1 MSNLVRASS
10 DYPGWD
16 PNSIFSG
23 ADGSGSTV
31 AVSGDVTGKINSL
44 DMPAGSNISGWGTTG
59 WKRLAENDE
68 GNDEDSL
75 EIAGHGQL
83 DDDSLMEA
91 SRDSLHPNEQWQV
104 MAHANNNN
112 NNNKEYMQQIMS
124 SNNVPDDSIR
134 DSLDASENWKKVA
147 GGADMHQIA
156 PDDSI
161 RDSLDAS
168 GNWKNMANPQSVR
181 NQSPIKSKNQEITAM
196 NNKMKHS
203 YRNNNDDIEF
213 DNRNAS
219 VIGIQRLFRG
229 HIGRKQASRQQLYA
243 ERERLKSREKM
254 KNELLKRIDLDPAM
268 NAEPVEDNAIQI
280 LDDLVVMMKAH
291 RKGLVQPV
299 HIPTEQPVLNPIVSS
314 PVNKVVDDILY
325 PANVLELD
333 EANNIDNRF
342 SPSKHDSPLDDSL
355 DVDHDN
361 STFPVEVGIYID
373 NTGGKENT
381 AESSVSVRSINA
393 EDVSYIN
400 SNNHGTTTYFSLK
413 KVPSVE
419 ETTNKTPPKPGFSVK
434 DLINLSPPAPL
445 IENAKVR
452 SPIVSNEEQLPTLHV
467 PSIAL
472 PELSPD
478 EKAAIYNKQ
487 QYKQQSQVVHPPPV
501 NNHRA
506 LMQARR
512 ANAAITI
519 QRVYRGHIA
528 RLLARKRKAI
538 WIHKYQCTN
547 CKRVEQGGAYCKGC
561 GHRKNQSSNIKT
573 PRSYSSQYS
582 NNPQNAGG
590 NKIPRPTAGVSSLP
604 SEPVVPVSRPPVV
617 VHKQVNNYPAVE
629 QAIPAHNPPP
639 NRPRQTKAPPEKA
652 RLNNDPIG
660 MENTLQMSAMERKL
674 LMELEELDNIR
685 QHNIELELQELDRQR
700 VRIGNNNNQERLGRD
715 ERDGKKRA
723 ISEPPKSP
731 RRVAATQKK
740 APDVVKEKE
749 KKAFGPGARDFRP
762 PRPRPAAVVE
772 AVVKPSNNINHEEV
786 QRQWEAAIAID
797 IHKPN
802 VVEHRDPISNLGLPM
817 KSPNAG
823 IAEIIQGPSSYLREY
838 HKRAHKPKKSNRDG
852 ASVNTNDDD
861 NSTAVSSY
869 YAYSEAA
876 MNKKRDNNQEHK
888 EYREETSSL
897 PAISNR
903 KTTSAPPRINSGVVK
918 LPLIKA

>member
-31 AVSGDVTGKINSL
+31 AVSGDVSGKINSL
-44 DMPAGSNISGWGTTG
+44 EMPAGSSISGWGATG
-59 WKRLAENDE
+59 WKRIAGNNE
-68 GNDEDSL
+68 GNDEGSL
-75 EIAGHGQL
+75 EIVGHEQL
-83 DDDSLMEA
+83 DDSLMEA
-91 SRDSLHPNEQWQV
+91 SRDSLNPNEQWKLT
-104 MAHANNNN
+104 AHTNAS
-112 NNNKEYMQQIMS
+112 NNKEFMQQIIG
-124 SNNVPDDSIR
+124 NNSAPDDSIR

-147 GGADMHQIA
+147 GGADMDHIA
-156 PDDSI
+156 PDDST

-168 GNWKNMANPQSVR
+168 ENWKKVADPQSVR
-181 NQSPIKSKNQEITAM
+181 TQSTIKFSNPEISAM

-219 VIGIQRLFRG
+219 VLGIQRLFRG

-254 KNELLKRIDLDPAM
+254 RNELLKRIDLDPAS
-268 NAEPVEDNAIQI
+268 NADTIGDNGIQI
-280 LDDLVVMMKAH
+280 LDDGVVMMKAY
-291 RKGLVQPV
+291 RKGLVEPV
-299 HIPTEQPVLNPIVSS
+299 HIPTEQPVLHPIVTS
-314 PVNKVVDDILY
+314 PMNKAVDDVLY
-325 PANVLELD
+325 PANILELD
-333 EANNIDNRF
+333 EANNVGNRV
-342 SPSKHDSPLDDSL
+342 SPSTHDSPLDDSL
-355 DVDHDN
+355 NPDQNN
-361 STFPVEVGIYID
+361 SSFPVEVGIYID

-381 AESSVSVRSINA
+381 AESSISVKSINA
-393 EDVSYIN
+393 EDVTYIN
-400 SNNHGTTTYFSLK
+400 NNNHGTTTYFSIK

-419 ETTNKTPPKPGFSVK
+419 VTSNKTPPKSGFSVK
-434 DLINLSPPAPL
+434 DLINLSPPAPM

-452 SPIVSNEEQLPTLHV
+452 SPIVSDEDQLPKLHV

-472 PELSPD
+472 PVLSPD

-487 QYKQQSQVVHPPPV
+487 QYRQQSQVVQPPPAH
-501 NNHRA
+501 NNRA

-519 QRVYRGHIA
+519 QRVYRGHAA
-528 RLLARKRKAI
+528 RNLAKKRKAI

-573 PRSYSSQYS
+573 PRSYYNQYS
-582 NNPQNAGG
+582 NNSLNTGG
-590 NKIPRPTAGVSSLP
+590 NKIPRPTAAVSSVP
-604 SEPVVPVSRPPVV
+604 SEPVMPVSRPPEVV
-617 VHKQVNNYPAVE
+617 QRQVSNYLPPAVE
-629 QAIPAHNPPP
+629 QVTPVHNPPQ
-639 NRPRQTKAPPEKA
+639 NRARLMKAPSEKA
-652 RLNNDPIG
+652 RLNNDKIG
-660 MENTLQMSAMERKL
+660 MENSLQMSAMERKL

-700 VRIGNNNNQERLGRD
+700 IRIGNNNQERLGRD
-715 ERDGKKRA
+715 DRDGKKRA

-731 RRVAATQKK
+731 RRVAAQKK
-740 APDVVKEKE
+740 ADVTKEKE

-772 AVVKPSNNINHEEV
+772 ASVKPTTNINQVEV
-786 QRQWEAAIAID
+786 QRQWEAAVAID

-802 VVEHRDPISNLGLPM
+802 IVEHRDPVSNLGLPM

-861 NSTAVSSY
+861 SSTAVSSY

-876 MNKKRDNNQEHK
+876 GMNKKRDNNQENNGHA
-888 EYREETSSL
+888 EETSSL
-897 PAISNR
+897 PAISSR